1 MWCACVVGVE
11 VGGWGWKWAVGVTC
25 TVSYMGEATKKGTLP
40 TFTRVHEPVRVQR
53 PPGTLSVSRPI
64 CSCTNEQRSSE
75 HVGASSWHR
84 ALSSTCIVYL
94 QHSMHYRG
102 ALVPVRPKKLHL
114 SRQLTRPSASRR
126 RVGII
131 VVANRRAR
139 LAAAVRARPPR
150 PPTWPVEGVPLS
162 LADPHR

>member
-1 MWCACVVGVE
+1 ME
-11 VGGWGWKWAVGVTC
+11 VGGGCNLYSIMYGRSEKQ
-25 TVSYMGEATKKGTLP
+25 KDTLP

-102 ALVPVRPKKLHL
+102 ALVPVRPKKLQL
-114 SRQLTRPSASRR
+114 SRQLTRPSRR